1 MTVYCSL
8 SMEEDWHCWCPEDK
22 AGLPLTPMR
31 VEQDVWDSA
40 KYELFNGVFSLEG
53 CFPQYKYK
61 QMTLHDSNLTPGL
74 DKSGSCICCLET
86 VVTGAARLQIENSC
100 LFSSAVIKTM
110 SN

>member
-1 MTVYCSL
+1 MKDVTVYCSL

-53 CFPQYKYK
+53 CFPQNKYK
-61 QMTLHDSNLTPGL
+61 QMTHHDSNLTPGL
-74 DKSGSCICCLET
+74 DSLGP
-86 VVTGAARLQIENSC
+86 VFAAWRLWSPGQQDYR
-100 LFSSAVIKTM
+100 
-110 SN
+110 

>member
-1 MTVYCSL
+1 MKDVTVYCSL

-40 KYELFNGVFSLEG
+40 KYELFKGVFSLEG

-74 DKSGSCICCLET
+74 DSLGP
-86 VVTGAARLQIENSC
+86 VFAAWRLWSLGQQDYR
-100 LFSSAVIKTM
+100 
-110 SN
+110 